1 MVATDSILDRIWIG
15 TPGNMFP
22 LVHPDLGGLLYNVHM
37 YNVTSKPDFQSC
49 SGSATLPHTHQNGDH
64 CVIFMLL
71 YSKLISADGKR
82 YYF

>member
-1 MVATDSILDRIWIG
+1 MSTSEKRRAATFTRNGGGPAMVATDSILDRIWIG

-49 SGSATLPHTHQNGDH
+49 SGSATLPHTHP
-64 CVIFMLL
+64 
-71 YSKLISADGKR
+71 KW
-82 YYF
+82 

>member
-49 SGSATLPHTHQNGDH
+49 SGSATLPQNGDH
-64 CVIFMLL
+64 CVIFMLFL
-71 YSKLISADGKR
+71 HMQIHFSRWGQND
-82 YYF
+82 FQ